1 MEIKNLQD
9 KVLSFLDKNSNL
21 ILIAILI
28 FALILRLKYFN
39 INQAV
44 WYDEATYLSAAK
56 SWAFGIP
63 YEIEFVRPIFLPFMM
78 AMFYNLGAT
87 ELALRVLILIFSMA
101 GVLFTYLVGKEM
113 FDKKIALIA
122 AFITSFFYVNLFYT
136 ARIMT
141 ETPSMVFWLIS
152 LWLFWKG
159 YVKNESKI
167 YLWFFGFFMI
177 LGILTRFPSGL
188 LGIIILFYLLLTDKF
203 RFLKNKNLWIA
214 VTIAVII
221 LIPYSIWYYTTYQK
235 IPIIGAAGFY
245 HSQNYLYTYI
255 SMLPMVFQSPI
266 PALSEIL
273 PWGGHFFIILL
284 FLAIAVII
292 FNLIMGYDMLTKEE
306 RLKKNLLMILWT
318 FIPFF
323 YFAFLAGQFPEDRYL
338 FFSYPAAFYLV
349 GFGFMFIYDKFK
361 KYSKFLMIILII
373 LVLSFVSYG
382 QINYADSIIKIK
394 SSSYIQFKHAGEFI
408 KANSNHEDKIIST
421 GAPQLTYYSERKV
434 IYWPEE
440 EDIKKFIEEN
450 NDVRFI
456 VLSLL
461 EQSPPW
467 TYTWPEK
474 NSDKIVPIEAYLDQ
488 QQRPILI
495 IYEIKR

>member
-122 AFITSFFYVNLFYT
+122 AFISSFFYVNLFYT

-255 SMLPMVFQSPI
+255 S
-266 PALSEIL
+266 
-273 PWGGHFFIILL
+273 
-284 FLAIAVII
+284 
-292 FNLIMGYDMLTKEE
+292 
-306 RLKKNLLMILWT
+306 
-318 FIPFF
+318 FF

-408 KANSNHEDKIIST
+408 KENSNPYNKIIST

-440 EDIKKFIEEN
+440 EDLKKFIEEN
-450 NDVRFI
+450 KDVRFI

-474 NSDKIVPIEAYLDQ
+474 NSDKVVPIQAYIDQ
-488 QQRPILI
+488 EERPILI